1 MKGKIFKI
9 LSMVLAFVMS
19 SCCIHQWPEDRE
31 PQVPVPEGGNL
42 IRLHLHFAPDM
53 FVWPH
58 DYDKEKRVA
67 NQTSPESAVIPEQP
81 GTTDIYDNTIA
92 VGQVKHIIRIYPAGD
107 AVNYIREIV
116 ADQEINAGYEYEIEL
131 ELPAGLYDVAVWSD
145 PVNKGDLF
153 FHDPSDFLS
162 VNLNGNHR
170 VNSDSQDAFRG
181 MKTISVEDIDADQ
194 YYVVEMKRP
203 YSKYELIAN
212 DLRAFIENETTRY
225 TRAGSGSSKVPD
237 ITEYKVYYSYPG
249 YMPYSYSVIDD
260 RLVDSKSGQVFES
273 RITKINDDEAT
284 LGFHYVLINAVSN
297 VGDSQGVAFKL
308 WVVAPDGKEVA
319 SSATFTIPLRRDNH
333 TVIRGEFLT
342 EESEGGVVID
352 PDYEGDHNIEM

>member
-9 LSMVLAFVMS
+9 LSMVLAFVMT
-19 SCCIHQWPEDRE
+19 SCCIHQWPGDRE
-31 PQVPVPEGGNL
+31 PDVPKPEGDKL
-42 IRLHLHFAPDM
+42 IKLHLHFDPDM

-58 DYDKEKRVA
+58 AYDKENRGA
-67 NQTSPESAVIPEQP
+67 NQMSPEVAVIPEHP

-92 VGQVKHIIRIYPAGD
+92 MGHVKHIVRIYPSGD
-107 AVNYIREIV
+107 AVNYISEIETI
-116 ADQEINAGYEYEIEL
+116 QEIKAGYECEIEL
-131 ELPAGLYDVAVWSD
+131 ELPAGLYDIAVWSD
-145 PVNKGDLF
+145 PVNKGDSF
-153 FHDPSDFLS
+153 FHDPSNFLS
-162 VNLNGNHR
+162 VSLNSNHC

-181 MKTISVEDIDADQ
+181 MKTISVEDIDIDQ
-194 YYVVEMKRP
+194 IFLVEMKRP

-212 DLRAFIENETTRY
+212 DLRAFIEKESIRY
-225 TRAGSGSSKVPD
+225 TSSERVIDKMPD
-237 ITEYKVYYSYPG
+237 ITEYKVYYSYPS

-260 RLVDSKSGQVFES
+260 RLVDSKAGQVFES
-273 RITKINDDEAT
+273 RITKINDEEAT
-284 LGFHYVLINAVSN
+284 LGFHYILINAVSN

-342 EESEGGVVID
+342 EESQGGVVID
-352 PDYEGDHNIEM
+352 PDYDGDHNVEM